1 MLERGKLSIDLIIR
15 MGVFN
20 LIPTILEVLFVCL
33 LFGFY
38 FGWQLVAI
46 VLAMIVLYS
55 WFSFYFSEKR
65 IAIRREYIE
74 ADMEASTKAVD
85 SLLNYE
91 TVKYFGNERW
101 EADRYDRSMAKFEW
115 ATIKTYSS
123 LAVLNAGQARDLH
136 LGHGAFDAVRGARH
150 RQRGHDDWRLRARER
165 GFHPALPAA

>member
-1 MLERGKLSIDLIIR
+1 

-55 WFSFYFSEKR
+55 WFSFFFSEKR

-74 ADMEASTKAVD
+74 ADVEASTKAVD

-91 TVKYFGNERW
+91 TVKYFGNER
-101 EADRYDRSMAKFEW
+101 
-115 ATIKTYSS
+115 
-123 LAVLNAGQARDLH
+123 
-136 LGHGAFDAVRGARH
+136 
-150 RQRGHDDWRLRARER
+150 
-165 GFHPALPAA
+165 